1 MEHII
6 IEIMITRKNRLEP
19 TLILQSVNDVTYRKR
34 NQKEKHFFPVFI
46 KYAQLIQPTLNPGIK
61 KIHGIRD
68 QVLQQFWDQE
78 SKFKT

>member
-1 MEHII
+1 M

-19 TLILQSVNDVTYRKR
+19 TLILQSVNDVTYCKR
-34 NQKEKHFFPVFI
+34 NLKEKHFFPVFI

>member
-19 TLILQSVNDVTYRKR
+19 TLILQSVNDVTYCKR

-61 KIHGIRD
+61 KVHGIRD